1 MSLEQPSS
9 SQSHTRHVVSLKR
22 KRSPSPPPPERV
34 HPGTPQL
41 LLTLPALLVLP
52 PTHPHHTVSLRLS
65 LLAVRRC
72 LQLRDCAAAGMTPDL
87 ECRAWTAFVEL
98 GMKVVGAGLS
108 GAGPAGEEWAQ
119 GLENEVI
126 ISLSSE

>member
-1 MSLEQPSS
+1 MSIEQSPNSPPRI
-9 SQSHTRHVVSLKR
+9 HPVFSLKR
-22 KRSPSPPPPERV
+22 KRSPSPPSLVRV

-41 LLTLPALLVLP
+41 LLHLPVLLALP
-52 PTHPHHTVSLRLS
+52 PIHPNHTVSLRLS

-98 GMKVVGAGLS
+98 GMKIVGAGLS
-108 GAGPAGEEWAQ
+108 GDGPEGEEWAR
-119 GLENEVI
+119 GLENEVT
-126 ISLSSE
+126 LSPLS